1 MMHQR
6 MGYVF
11 IQKLFPYL
19 AIFRYSLL
27 KRTKKKTISSIW
39 LLITHSCFL
48 WVHLMSEI
56 RDGLHCNFYIDRN
69 QQTNGMLSRKKTAV
83 FNIFLCVP
91 STQWCRRDAAVLFS
105 AELLFI
111 PALMSFLSPAACLH
125 HRWVKLW
132 QKGVTPSQ
140 LTPSWHQGAGRVKIR
155 ITKMLTFVFTGLQ
168 GKLWKCG

>member
-69 QQTNGMLSRKKTAV
+69 QQTNGTLSRKKTAV

-91 STQWCRRDAAVLFS
+91 PTRWCRRDAAVLFS

-132 QKGVTPSQ
+132 QKGVTISAYPE
-140 LTPSWHQGAGRVKIR
+140 LTPGRW
-155 ITKMLTFVFTGLQ
+155 Q
-168 GKLWKCG
+168 GKNPDYKNVDVCVHRPSR